1 VTTPQRETLR
11 YVARRLSAAELSL
24 RLRDTEAM
32 LRAFP
37 GHLATELERNYL
49 SEECER
55 RADGGRRILSPT
67 RNLLE
72 FEQ

>member
-1 VTTPQRETLR
+1 MTTSQRETIR
-11 YVARRLSAAELSL
+11 YVARRLSAAELAL
-24 RLRDTEAM
+24 RLRETESM

-37 GHLATELERNYL
+37 GHLATELERNHL
-49 SEECER
+49 TEEFKR

-67 RNLLE
+67 ISLLE